1 MDRRVLI
8 DTSAWVEFFRTPD
21 SPGAQIVDQL
31 LAEDLAATTGVV
43 RAELL
48 QGARSKKDYERLALL
63 LDALERLPEPTDLWD
78 RVAVLGYTLRLKG
91 HSGIGIPD
99 LLVAATAAYN
109 NSPVLTLDKHFE
121 AIAAQSELELFPDY

>member
-8 DTSAWVEFFRTPD
+8 DTSAWVEFFRD
-21 SPGAQIVDQL
+21 SGTDAARLVDQL

-48 QGARSKKDYERLALL
+48 QGARNREDFGRLADLFG
-63 LDALERLPEPTDLWD
+63 ALEQIPEPADVWD
-78 RVAVLGYTLRLKG
+78 KVADLGYSMRKQG

-99 LLVAATAAYN
+99 LVVAAVALAAAT
-109 NSPVLTLDKHFE
+109 PVLSLDKHFE
-121 AIAAQSELELFPDY
+121 AMAQATGLALFPE